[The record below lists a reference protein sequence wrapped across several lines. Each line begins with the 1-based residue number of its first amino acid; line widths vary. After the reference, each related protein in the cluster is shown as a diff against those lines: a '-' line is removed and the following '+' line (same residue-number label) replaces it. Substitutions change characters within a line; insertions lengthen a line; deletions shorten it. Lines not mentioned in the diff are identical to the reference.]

1 MNLKFRSR
9 LLVASFFNFFTVL
22 LQLVGCCW
30 VLGLLDGLLHL
41 IKLPSNL
48 YIVNMDIMNAVK
60 CFSLTSVCKEYY
72 RLISNTGY
80 NEGIFVLDVTS
91 F

>member
-1 MNLKFRSR
+1 M
-9 LLVASFFNFFTVL
+9 L
-22 LQLVGCCW
+22 LQLVGGRW

-48 YIVNMDIMNAVK
+48 YIMNIDIMNAVK
-60 CFSLTSVCKEYY
+60 CISLISVCKKYY
-72 RLISNTGY
+72 RLIANTEY

-91 F
+91 L